1 MGVGGKAIPPDK
13 IENIQSDAKFIL
25 LVEKEAAYI
34 RITMS
39 VERCSLSLSRIVL
52 MSILL
57 PRILI
62 VSSSIPLRN
71 RVQEDRLYCHNCNRY
86 GCSEGLVGFIVYF
99 HFLAHR

>member
-39 VERCSLSLSRIVL
+39 VERCSLSLAHCFDVNITSTD
-52 MSILL
+52 SDCLL
-57 PRILI
+57 
-62 VSSSIPLRN
+62 
-71 RVQEDRLYCHNCNRY
+71 
-86 GCSEGLVGFIVYF
+86 F
-99 HFLAHR
+99 HSFA

>member
-34 RITMS
+34 RITM
-39 VERCSLSLSRIVL
+39 
-52 MSILL
+52 
-57 PRILI
+57 
-62 VSSSIPLRN
+62 
-71 RVQEDRLYCHNCNRY
+71 RY